1 MQVKRSRNEKEIK
14 NGYERQ
20 KEHDLVFDLNGGMP
34 QMAQALPLATLLQV
48 FPIRMK
54 GMACRSEPDF
64 RSSGRRSGMGERKVQ

>member
-20 KEHDLVFDLNGGMP
+20 KEHNLVFDLNGGMP

-54 GMACRSEPDF
+54 GIGLQIGAGLPLIWAALRH
-64 RSSGRRSGMGERKVQ
+64 G

>member
-34 QMAQALPLATLLQV
+34 QMAQALPLATLL
-48 FPIRMK
+48 
-54 GMACRSEPDF
+54 
-64 RSSGRRSGMGERKVQ
+64 